1 MLVANSQHK
10 VRGQHGKGEPSKPC
24 IFCKGTHFND
34 ICNKYSTITNRRNQ
48 LTSQGRC
55 FMCLK
60 IDHLCKE
67 CPSAQMRSC
76 YYCNRIGHHHCSIC
90 PKKFDQSSGSSGDK
104 SSNSNGDQTLVNLR
118 ADNGHSQLS
127 LTFSEAS
134 TESVNLF
141 HSLLAGGEKV
151 LLQTAKVTVL
161 AEDGSGISAN
171 LLLDSDSQQTFMTD
185 RLAKQLKLPSQQK
198 ESLLIYTFEDKR
210 PQNLDTYVVK
220 FTIVTQETP
229 PIVLHANVFPQIT
242 GPIQHGPLPEKD
254 LESP

>member
-1 MLVANSQHK
+1 MVK
-10 VRGQHGKGEPSKPC
+10 VNLQNL

-34 ICNKYSTITNRRNQ
+34 NCDKYSTIANRKNQ

-55 FMCLK
+55 FIYLK
-60 IDHLCKE
+60 IGHLCKE

-76 YYCNRIGHHHCSIC
+76 YYCNRIGHHHRSIC
-90 PKKFDQSSGSSGDK
+90 PKKFDQSSSGTGDK
-104 SSNSNGDQTLVNLR
+104 SSNSTDDQTLENLR
-118 ADNGHSQLS
+118 ADNGHSQPS
-127 LTFSEAS
+127 LNFSEAS
-134 TESVNLF
+134 TESVNLS
-141 HSLLAGGEKV
+141 HSLLAGGVKV

-171 LLLDSDSQQTFMTD
+171 LLLDSASQRIFMTD

-198 ESLLIYTFEDKR
+198 ESLLISTFGDKR

-229 PIVLHANVFPQIT
+229 PIVLHANVLPQIT
-242 GPIQHGPLPEKD
+242 GPIQRGPLYRRRIWSSLKLFLQEN
-254 LESP
+254 